1 MERGKVP
8 ERHDHRNHL
17 SSNIRDLMSR
27 SSSGSALGSS
37 RSAAV
42 AIVLGCAAILVT
54 MALHP
59 TGSEAIA
66 DGGHGTVLIRATLV
80 HALAIGALPFLLG
93 GMAALSWRLRGNALS
108 SGLALASFSLATFA
122 VMIAAAA
129 SGFIAPVLVG
139 ALPADG
145 AARDVLLNQLH
156 YTGTVNQAFAKL
168 YVGLTGLAFVSWCVA
183 MRGSRAFGAVLRGY
197 GVIAGVLP
205 VLGLA
210 AGHLRLD
217 VHGFG
222 IVVLLHTT
230 WMAWAAWCLARRDAT
245 DTDATATATPV

>member
-1 MERGKVP
+1 
-8 ERHDHRNHL
+8 
-17 SSNIRDLMSR
+17 MSR
-27 SSSGSALGSS
+27 SSSGTSSGSSSGSS

-93 GMAALSWRLRGNALS
+93 GMAALSWRLRGNALW
-108 SGLALASFSLATFA
+108 SGLALASFGLATFA

-129 SGFIAPVLVG
+129 SGFIAPALVG
-139 ALPADG
+139 ALPLEG
-145 AARDVLLNQLH
+145 AARDVLLSQVH
-156 YTGTVNQAFAKL
+156 YTGTVNQAFAKI
-168 YVGLTGLAFVSWCVA
+168 YVGLTGLAFASWCVA
-183 MRGSRAFGAVLRGY
+183 MRGSRAFGTMLRSY

-210 AGHLRLD
+210 SGHLHLD

-222 IVVLLHTT
+222 IVMSLHTT
-230 WMAWAAWCLARRDAT
+230 WMAWAAWCLSRNE
-245 DTDATATATPV
+245 ATATNATAAATPV